1 MRYAEEIAYTHQEKW
16 NGSGYPQG
24 LAGEDI
30 PISGRLMAVADVYDA
45 FMEIQEDFRQ
55 IALEY
60 ADFDEEKEA
69 LAEPYKD

>member
-1 MRYAEEIAYTHQEKW
+1 M
-16 NGSGYPQG
+16 
-24 LAGEDI
+24 
-30 PISGRLMAVADVYDA
+30 VDA

-69 LAEPYKD
+69 LSEPYQA